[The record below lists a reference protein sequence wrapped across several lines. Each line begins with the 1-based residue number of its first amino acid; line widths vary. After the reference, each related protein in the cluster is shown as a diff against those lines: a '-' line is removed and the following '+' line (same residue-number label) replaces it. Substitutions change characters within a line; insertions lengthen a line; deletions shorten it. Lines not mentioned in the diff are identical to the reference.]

1 MTSISEMMDEVNKLT
16 SQIIDLCHPQ
26 KIILFGSVAA
36 EVIHKNSDIDLCI
49 VTEYEDKRELLTTLY
64 SQLESTV
71 GFDLVLYRP
80 EDWEKHSQES
90 ASFAHLINTKGKLI
104 YG

>member
-1 MTSISEMMDEVNKLT
+1 MTSITEMMDEVNKLT
-16 SQIIDLCHPQ
+16 AQIIDLCHPQ

-49 VTEYEDKRELLTTLY
+49 VVDFADKRELLTTLY
-64 SQLESTV
+64 SHLESVV

-90 ASFAHLINTKGKLI
+90 ASFAHLIHTKGKLI